1 MYAVKNEKY
10 ILYILAFVSFIHIMD
25 FMIVMPMGDM
35 IMKIFDIS
43 PRQFS
48 IIVASYTIFAS
59 ISSFAG
65 AFWIDR
71 FDRKKAILISYIGFI
86 IGTILCGLAP
96 NYEILVLMRSIT
108 GLFGGCVNAIVL
120 SIIAD
125 LVPFERRGAAM
136 GIVMSAFPLASALG
150 VPFGMF
156 IADLYSWHAPFLFLG
171 IGGAGVI
178 FLLNAYIPQMNAHLL
193 SKSERQT
200 PAEVLKMMYENPNRL
215 RASLLLMLL
224 ITGHFLII
232 PSLNPYLVNNVGFT
246 QKETIYVYMVGGGM
260 MFFVAR
266 FIGKLTDRFG
276 SVLVMT
282 CLLTAA
288 CVPIFALT
296 NMPKVPV
303 GVVLIFSTMFFV
315 FSGGRMIPAQ
325 TMISGLVE
333 PKFRGTF
340 MSLQSSINQ
349 LGTATASVIG
359 GMMITQNPQTKEI
372 LGFVLLGYLAVFMTI
387 MAIFLARSVKITAKK
402 LEI

>member
-1 MYAVKNEKY
+1 MKNEK
-10 ILYILAFVSFIHIMD
+10 ILLFVLALVQFTNIMD
-25 FMIVMPMGDM
+25 FMIMMPLNPILSKLFALNPQQFG
-35 IMKIFDIS
+35 ILVSSYALCAGIS
-43 PRQFS
+43 GFGS
-48 IIVASYTIFAS
+48 AFFA
-59 ISSFAG
+59 
-65 AFWIDR
+65 DR
-71 FDRKKAILISYIGFI
+71 FDRRQVLLFVYAGFT
-86 IGTILCGLAP
+86 IGTFACASATSYQMLLAA
-96 NYEILVLMRSIT
+96 RSLT
-108 GLFGGCVNAIVL
+108 GIFGGVLGATVL
-120 SIIAD
+120 SIVGDAI
-125 LVPFERRGAAM
+125 PSERRGAAM

>member
-1 MYAVKNEKY
+1 MYSVKNEKI
-10 ILYILAFVSFIHIMD
+10 ILYILTFVSFIHIMD

-35 IMKIFDIS
+35 IMKIFDIT
-43 PRQFS
+43 PKQFS
-48 IIVASYTIFAS
+48 IIVASYTIAAS

-71 FDRKKAILISYIGFI
+71 FDRKKAILISYVGFI
-86 IGTILCGLAP
+86 IGTILCAFAP
-96 NYEILVLMRSIT
+96 NYETLVLMRSIT
-108 GLFGGCVNAIVL
+108 GLFGGCVNAILL

-125 LVPFERRGAAM
+125 LVPFERRGVAM

-156 IADLYSWHAPFLFLG
+156 IADLYSWHAPFIFLG
-171 IGGAGVI
+171 VGGAGVI
-178 FLLNAYIPQMNAHLL
+178 FLLNAYIPQMKEHLL

-200 PAEVLKMMYENPNRL
+200 PREALKMMYENPNRL
-215 RASLLLMLL
+215 RATLLVMLL

-246 QKETIYVYMVGGGM
+246 QKETIYVYMVGGGL
-260 MFFVAR
+260 MFFASR

-276 SVLVMT
+276 GVTVLT
-282 CLLTAA
+282 CLLTVA

-296 NMPKVPV
+296 NMPRIHI
-303 GVVLIFSTMFFV
+303 GVVLVFSALFFI

-372 LGFVLLGYLAVFMTI
+372 LGFVLLGYLSVFMTI
-387 MAIFLARSVKITAKK
+387 AAIFLARSVKISPKNI
-402 LEI
+402 L

>member
-1 MYAVKNEKY
+1 MQAVKNEKL
-10 ILYILAFVSFIHIMD
+10 ILYILAFVNFTHIMD

-35 IMKIFDIS
+35 IMKIFDIT
-43 PRQFS
+43 PKQFS
-48 IIVASYTIFAS
+48 VIVASYTISAS

-71 FDRKKAILISYIGFI
+71 FDRKKAILMSYIGFV
-86 IGTILCGLAP
+86 IGTILCAFAP
-96 NYEILVLMRSIT
+96 NYEILVIMRSIT
-108 GLFGGCVNAIVL
+108 GLFGGCVGAIVL
-120 SIIAD
+120 SIISD
-125 LVPFERRGAAM
+125 IVPFERRGVAM
-136 GIVMSAFPLASALG
+136 GTVMMSFPLASALG

-156 IADLYSWHAPFLFLG
+156 VADLYSWHAPFIFLG
-171 IGGAGVI
+171 IIGIAVI
-178 FLLNAYIPQMNAHLL
+178 FLLNAYIPQMDAHLL

-200 PAEVLKMMYENPNRL
+200 PQEALQMMYNNPNRL
-215 RASLLLMLL
+215 RASLLMMLL

-232 PSLNPYLVNNVGFT
+232 PNLNPYLVNNVGFT
-246 QKETIYVYMVGGGM
+246 QKETIYVYMVGGGI
-260 MFFVAR
+260 MFFASR

-276 SVLVMT
+276 GVAVMT
-282 CLLTAA
+282 CLLVVA
-288 CVPIFALT
+288 CVPIIALT
-296 NMPKVPV
+296 NMPRVPV
-303 GVVLIFSTMFFV
+303 GVVLIFSALFFI

-372 LGFVLLGYLAVFMTI
+372 LGFVALGYLAVFMTI
-387 MAIFLARSVKITAKK
+387 MAIFLARSVKITAV
-402 LEI
+402 